1 MGKTNRSSPQNRF
14 KTAAVRIGSADGL
27 STASAGSV
35 AKLEWIIAELL
46 PADIAADVM
55 TRRGAEMKQ
64 LWESLTTTPL
74 YEELTVWV
82 MAAWPD
88 AMVERVDTMVRTAIA
103 SADRVRQGQWTTE
116 RLIGVVRKAG
126 QRRERREVHR
136 HLGREVRIVSFD
148 DALMELA
155 EVAAAPGAH
164 PAALGHAIVADLR
177 AALGEH
183 RYMVTPAA
191 AALLE
196 RSCDLAVDH
205 LDSVRTRT
213 VSAERPEGLSGLDLF
228 AAARPTRRANK
239 SNRITEVFR
248 DLPHPTGVSL
258 SHLLLGTDHHPEAAL
273 LWRHASRHV
282 ASRGAGRDRDGLAG

>member
-1 MGKTNRSSPQNRF
+1 MGSCLGRPEGNSAPHGVAMTRTNPTWPQGHGQDQSLFSAESFQDRSG
-14 KTAAVRIGSADGL
+14 ADGSADGL

-46 PADIAADVM
+46 PADIATDVM

-155 EVAAAPGAH
+155 EVAPAPGAS
-164 PAALGHAIVADLR
+164 ALFTGPRHRRRSSCRPGR
-177 AALGEH
+177 ASLHGDTGC
-183 RYMVTPAA
+183 RGTPG
-191 AALLE
+191 ALL
-196 RSCDLAVDH
+196 
-205 LDSVRTRT
+205 
-213 VSAERPEGLSGLDLF
+213 
-228 AAARPTRRANK
+228 
-239 SNRITEVFR
+239 
-248 DLPHPTGVSL
+248 
-258 SHLLLGTDHHPEAAL
+258 
-273 LWRHASRHV
+273 
-282 ASRGAGRDRDGLAG
+282 